1 MWSERQFRPIPPLGR
16 TVGCGPV
23 RIFTGKAPARHDQDY
38 KSAISTRGHS
48 PVALSYYDRRCG
60 REACNVR
67 EKPFGRRLHGSLGV
81 PRMTHILIGIALAI
95 LLLLGRSRRATRGM
109 VPPERS
115 PDPAVEPAVPRMV
128 RPTTRQGVSSPSP
141 AAPKPA
147 PAPLSGYLLDS
158 HHSAAAEDA
167 TTAMMDMMAGPGV
180 CTPRGSTPS

>member
-1 MWSERQFRPIPPLGR
+1 
-16 TVGCGPV
+16 
-23 RIFTGKAPARHDQDY
+23 
-38 KSAISTRGHS
+38 
-48 PVALSYYDRRCG
+48 
-60 REACNVR
+60 
-67 EKPFGRRLHGSLGV
+67 
-81 PRMTHILIGIALAI
+81 MTHILIGIALAI